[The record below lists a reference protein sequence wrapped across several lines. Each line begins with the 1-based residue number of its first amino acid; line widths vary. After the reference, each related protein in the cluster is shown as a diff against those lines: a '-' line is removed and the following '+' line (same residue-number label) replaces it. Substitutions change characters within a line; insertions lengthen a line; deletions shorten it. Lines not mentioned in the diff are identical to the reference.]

1 MLRLFLFAPI
11 FFAGRGRLRGNITR
25 FFFGRGMSPFTPF
38 WRCAMTTWGS
48 LSLLTLG
55 RMNFRFGAHI
65 VIRNV
70 FLICFQVVFGPIVAL
85 IVVVFLR
92 YVRWFPHVSIYENE
106 TVAIRVARYV
116 WWKRFDIVFDVVN
129 YQLSKHIYRRLC
141 LRRWDPGRGAG
152 CQYTWSR
159 QVTQSNET
167 VYDKAFRSE
176 GRIPCCCGRR
186 WWSCCTRRVGDGG
199 WGLHAKLRSR
209 HL

>member
-11 FFAGRGRLRGNITR
+11 LFAGRGRLRGNITR
-25 FFFGRGMSPFTPF
+25 FFFGRGI
-38 WRCAMTTWGS
+38 
-48 LSLLTLG
+48 LLTLG
-55 RMNFRFGAHI
+55 RMKFRFGANI

-92 YVRWFPHVSIYENE
+92 YVCWFPHVSIYENE
-106 TVAIRVARYV
+106 TVAVRVAGYV

-129 YQLSKHIYRRLC
+129 YQLSQHIYRRLC

-186 WWSCCTRRVGDGG
+186 WWIRAYVDSIN
-199 WGLHAKLRSR
+199 
-209 HL
+209 